1 MASQNECLSCG
12 KKFAQK
18 EASVKCSVC
27 GLWCHKS
34 CSGLTNDFF
43 NCMAAQFKATKRT
56 YWACRACGA
65 YAEGMN
71 HRLREIQDQ
80 ATEAIRIG
88 QENSEEIAKLKQQL
102 ISEKER
108 ADKAVSRVEAELKE
122 EMTRREERRKNIVVH
137 GLQENNEREGR
148 LRMEADKRQLD
159 EIFTVL
165 DVNVIA
171 EQDVEFCRR
180 VGEKSDSPRPLIVGF
195 YTEWAK
201 DTVLKYTRRLM
212 DSDLSNISLVPDLT
226 EQQRRAEKELPAEA
240 ERRNAEELS
249 EDDLAKNLHWRVVG
263 KKGQRKLLKTY
274 DRQGTTASQARGR
287 GAPRGGTQRGGWQG
301 AAATARGGAAIGL
314 LPSLGTRATWTVRHR
329 GGGRAAATAAREVEP
344 EPEKNKKRGRQG
356 SNEEQQLRP
365 RKRGTRG
372 VGRPA
377 RNKTVQRED
386 EIRLGED
393 MEEETLMS
401 PSQGAPLTQE
411 EEEEDELQV
420 EDSQQL

>member
-1 MASQNECLSCG
+1 MANQNECLSCG

-18 EASVKCSVC
+18 EAAVKCSVC

-80 ATEAIRIG
+80 ASEAIRIG
-88 QENSEEIAKLKQQL
+88 QENSEEIAKLKEQL
-102 ISEKER
+102 ISERER

-137 GLQENNEREGR
+137 GLQENTEREGR
-148 LRMEADKRQLD
+148 LRMEADKKQLD
-159 EIFTVL
+159 EIFIVL
-165 DVNVIA
+165 DVNVMA

-180 VGEKSDSPRPLIVGF
+180 VGEKSDNPRPLIVGF

-212 DSDLSNISLVPDLT
+212 DSNLSNISIVPDLT
-226 EQQRRAEKELPAEA
+226 EQQRRAEKELSAEA

-249 EDDLAKNLHWRVVG
+249 EDDLSKNMYWRVVG

-274 DRQGTTASQARGR
+274 DRQGTTAGQARGR
-287 GAPRGGTQRGGWQG
+287 GAPRGVNQRGGWQG
-301 AAATARGGAAIGL
+301 GVAARGGAALGL

-329 GGGRAAATAAREVEP
+329 GGGRAAAAAARNVEP

-365 RKRGTRG
+365 RKRGTRA
-372 VGRPA
+372 VGRPT
-377 RNKTVQRED
+377 KTRTIQRED
-386 EIRLGED
+386 EIRLGEEPED
-393 MEEETLMS
+393 DLPT
-401 PSQGAPLTQE
+401 SQDTPPTQE
-411 EEEEDELQV
+411 EEEEDELRMG
-420 EDSQQL
+420 DSQQQ